1 VLLTA
6 APIAVG
12 VVLSMTMWSSD
23 LVPSMW
29 SSDPVPYVAE
39 FASGRDDRARQQF
52 VLSPAFE
59 PRGPSSFMS
68 SVAWVNDG
76 EYLAVI
82 AYGSGSCPS
91 GPHSIEVVAEQ
102 QVAIRLGPLFPDR
115 NVCTADLGPHVTVV
129 EVPEGITPTKP
140 LVARFED
147 REVTL
152 PAVSDN

>member
-1 VLLTA
+1 MAL
-6 APIAVG
+6 G
-12 VVLSMTMWSSD
+12 VVWSMT
-23 LVPSMW
+23 MW

-39 FASGRDDRARQQF
+39 FAPGGDDSARQQF

-59 PRGPSSFMS
+59 PGGPSSFMP

-82 AYGSGSCPS
+82 GSGSGSCPS
-91 GPHSIEVVAEQ
+91 GPHTIEVVDEQ
-102 QVAIRLGPLFPDR
+102 HVEIRLGPLFPDR
-115 NVCTADLGPHVTVV
+115 NVCTADPGPQVTVV
-129 EVPEGITPTKP
+129 EVPEGIAPTEP